1 MPSVS
6 IMKVYI
12 SADIEGIA
20 GVSHWEEASGTGTG
34 YQESRQLM
42 TQEVLA
48 ACQGAFEAGAEEVV
62 IKDAHASGRNIIT
75 SQLPEKVRI
84 VRGWSGHPYA
94 MMQELDGSFDA
105 AMLIGYHSS
114 TTKENNPLGH
124 TLKSKIGH
132 LKINGHFASEFLLN
146 AYTAALVQVPVV
158 LLSGDAAICE
168 EATALNE
175 NMQTVAVSRGTGAS
189 TMSLSPRQAGREIQG
204 AASKALRAD
213 ISQCRVDLPDRFHV
227 EITFTDPTS
236 AYRAS
241 FYPGVKKG
249 DPQTVLFET
258 NDYFDVLRMLIFI
271 L

>member
-1 MPSVS
+1 
-6 IMKVYI
+6 MKVYI
-12 SADIEGIA
+12 SADIEGVA
-20 GVSHWEEASGTGTG
+20 GVSHWEEASGTGYG

-84 VRGWSGHPYA
+84 VRGWSGHPFA
-94 MMQELDGSFDA
+94 MMQELDDSFAA
-105 AMLIGYHSS
+105 AMLIGYHGSS
-114 TTKENNPLGH
+114 VKESNPLAH
-124 TLKSKIGH
+124 TLKSKIAH

-146 AYTAALVQVPVV
+146 AYTAAMVKVPVV

-168 EATALNE
+168 EAKDLNK
-175 NMQTVAVSRGTGAS
+175 NIHTIDVSKGTGAS
-189 TMSLSPRQAGREIQG
+189 SMSLSPRQACREIQEG
-204 AASKALRAD
+204 ASTALKTD
-213 ISQCRVDLPDRFHV
+213 ISQCRIDLPEYF
-227 EITFTDPTS
+227 EIEIKFNDPTS

-249 DPQTVLFET
+249 DAQTVLFET
-258 NDYFDVLRMLIFI
+258 DDYFEVLRMLIFI